1 MSPDALPGLW
11 RTRAKSLK
19 RWVLP
24 VAEAFEE
31 AAAELDAALKE
42 RAIETLTLRQAAR
55 ESGYSEGWLGRM
67 VKAGKIRNVGRRH
80 APRILRADLPRKI
93 ASESG
98 TRHLRAS

>member
-11 RTRAKSLK
+11 RTRAKALK
-19 RWVLP
+19 RFIAP

-31 AAAELDAALKE
+31 AAAELDAALNE
-42 RAIETLTLRQAAR
+42 RSVETLTLRQAAR

-67 VKAGKIRNVGRRH
+67 VKAGKIRNVGRPH

-93 ASESG
+93 AQG
-98 TRHLRAS
+98 AGQRHLKAS